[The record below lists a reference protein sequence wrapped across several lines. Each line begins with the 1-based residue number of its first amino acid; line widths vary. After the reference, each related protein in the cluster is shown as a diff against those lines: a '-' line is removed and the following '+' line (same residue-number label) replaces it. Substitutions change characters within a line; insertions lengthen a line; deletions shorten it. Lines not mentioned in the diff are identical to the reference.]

1 MSCSTR
7 TIFLI
12 PLESASN
19 DRMPLPEKRSNDDL
33 HLSRLITLNKLSLIN
48 AFVGLRFGLFGIDIF
63 LDLYCPEIIFSLLF
77 NRLAH
82 RHYRNIFK
90 IN

>member
-1 MSCSTR
+1 MLLLPNEDKLDLIELISSMSCSTR

-63 LDLYCPEIIFSLLF
+63 LDLY
-77 NRLAH
+77 
-82 RHYRNIFK
+82 
-90 IN
+90 